1 MYVFIGENYELTGNL
16 REAHR
21 WMTMGLMR
29 MERQIETRGD
39 GAATYAGILVQSRYR
54 VRRALG
60 LPLDEGDAL
69 VEIASSVD

>member
-1 MYVFIGENYELTGNL
+1 VFIGENYELAGDL

-29 MERQIETRGD
+29 MEGQIGTRGD
-39 GAATYAGILVQSRYR
+39 GAATYAAALAQSRYR
-54 VRRALG
+54 VRRELD

-69 VEIASSVD
+69 VEIASSGG